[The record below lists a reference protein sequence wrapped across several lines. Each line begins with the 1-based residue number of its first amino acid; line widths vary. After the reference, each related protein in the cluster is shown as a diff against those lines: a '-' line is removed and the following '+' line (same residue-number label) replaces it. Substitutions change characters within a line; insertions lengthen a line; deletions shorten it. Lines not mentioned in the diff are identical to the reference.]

1 MRTDHVPEAIAT
13 TQGRSHEREDTPA
26 GHRGNTPTEGA
37 PAEQPDEHE
46 VERLRAEV
54 RRLGEE
60 IGFLRLQLDTLTTVD
75 PATGV
80 LNRNGF
86 VDAIELAL
94 RRLDRLAEPFAL
106 TGVHLPGLPELAAA
120 DPDRGPE
127 SLRHVAALLSACV
140 RSLDRV
146 ARLDERT
153 FAVIAPTVSRRD
165 HLVQLNRIRSV
176 LTAAT
181 VIPEE
186 LGGRELDVRLAVV
199 VVEGVGEH
207 RAEDVLGALLQAL
220 ERARP
225 DRPEL
230 VLRL

>member
-1 MRTDHVPEAIAT
+1 MTTGESPGRRQPASTGSGEPEA
-13 TQGRSHEREDTPA
+13 Q
-26 GHRGNTPTEGA
+26 
-37 PAEQPDEHE
+37 
-46 VERLRAEV
+46 RLRAEV
-54 RRLGEE
+54 RRLTEE
-60 IGFLRLQLDTLTTVD
+60 IGFLRLQLDTLTTID
-75 PATGV
+75 PETGL

-86 VDAIELAL
+86 VDAIEMAL

-106 TGVHLPGLPELAAA
+106 TGIHLPGLPELEAA
-120 DPDRGPE
+120 DPQRRSDL
-127 SLRHVAALLSACV
+127 LRHVAALLSACV

-176 LTAAT
+176 LTAAA
-181 VIPEE
+181 VVPED
-186 LGGRELDVRLAVV
+186 LGGRELDARLAVV
-199 VVEGVGEH
+199 VVETVGEH
-207 RAEDVLGALLQAL
+207 DAEGVLRALMEALQ
-220 ERARP
+220 RATP